1 MSSGTNRVLR
11 NEIYTAARRDRRSRD
26 CFDARVIAPSF
37 VDPAMDLSAI
47 GARRHPH
54 HPPKGCRKMRWI
66 LISTSGGNRRNRFV
80 PALQESLCLF
90 HAKEDQTLQGS
101 LPIQLLVQSQQV
113 EPTDACLARQIL
125 QTHCGRE
132 ILAHEVFDLA
142 QPAVARTAVVW
153 LPVAAV
159 PDQEMGGQHLSR
171 SLSIKIWREFLK
183 CCAQTQHQLA
193 HQGIAASEAARQDR
207 GRGTFTPEFSCDA
220 FDGRGRK
227 MELQGAVCRVP
238 PPSQC
243 SGLSRSRHTNVTRL
257 GMRVLPTVA
266 IAGLHVAG
274 ATGNE
279 NDQMIASSGSY
290 EFLGLCRI
298 LVGPD
303 QQRAPTGSPA
313 AGRHCGAQVLVR
325 IEARNYRL
333 QVGSPHKSSAIS
345 TGSRSSI
352 RSLVMDIALN
362 MDSSLVSLDLAT
374 CTTAQFRSRSST
386 ASTLITLPSFYG
398 GERDPHC
405 CQWAGPRRIFVR
417 AGPAAGMTRRGH
429 WASAGRRGRP
439 DEASPRAGGRAR

>member
-1 MSSGTNRVLR
+1 MSSCTNRVLM
-11 NEIYTAARRDRRSRD
+11 NEIYNAVRRDRRSRD

-47 GARRHPH
+47 GPRRHAH

-66 LISTSGGNRRNRFV
+66 LISTSGGNGRNRFV
-80 PALQESLCLF
+80 PALQESLRLF
-90 HAKEDQTLQGS
+90 HAKEGQTLQRS

-113 EPTDACLARQIL
+113 KPTDFCLARQIL

-142 QPAVARTAVVW
+142 QPALPRIAVVW

-171 SLSIKIWREFLK
+171 SLSIKIWRGFLK
-183 CCAQTQHQLA
+183 RSAQTQHQLA

-227 MELQGAVCRVP
+227 MELQGAVSRVT

-243 SGLSRSRHTNVTRL
+243 SGFSRRRHTNVTRL

-266 IAGLHVAG
+266 IPDLHVAG

-290 EFLGLCRI
+290 ELLGLCRI

-345 TGSRSSI
+345 TGWRSSI
-352 RSLVMDIALN
+352 RVFVMD
-362 MDSSLVSLDLAT
+362 
-374 CTTAQFRSRSST
+374 
-386 ASTLITLPSFYG
+386 
-398 GERDPHC
+398 
-405 CQWAGPRRIFVR
+405 
-417 AGPAAGMTRRGH
+417 
-429 WASAGRRGRP
+429 
-439 DEASPRAGGRAR
+439 

>member
-1 MSSGTNRVLR
+1 
-11 NEIYTAARRDRRSRD
+11 
-26 CFDARVIAPSF
+26 
-37 VDPAMDLSAI
+37 
-47 GARRHPH
+47 
-54 HPPKGCRKMRWI
+54 
-66 LISTSGGNRRNRFV
+66 
-80 PALQESLCLF
+80 
-90 HAKEDQTLQGS
+90 
-101 LPIQLLVQSQQV
+101 
-113 EPTDACLARQIL
+113 
-125 QTHCGRE
+125 
-132 ILAHEVFDLA
+132 
-142 QPAVARTAVVW
+142 
-153 LPVAAV
+153 
-159 PDQEMGGQHLSR
+159 
-171 SLSIKIWREFLK
+171 
-183 CCAQTQHQLA
+183 
-193 HQGIAASEAARQDR
+193 
-207 GRGTFTPEFSCDA
+207 
-220 FDGRGRK
+220 
-227 MELQGAVCRVP
+227 MELQGAVCRVT

-266 IAGLHVAG
+266 IADLHVAG

-313 AGRHCGAQVLVR
+313 ACRHCGAQVLVR

-374 CTTAQFRSRSST
+374 CTTAHFRSRSST
-386 ASTLITLPSFYG
+386 ASTLVTLPSFYC
-398 GERDPHC
+398 GERDGHC